1 MFHTFFD
8 GLVAARLDD
17 LSLMEREMR
26 RTRKIIYVVL
36 GLSRV
41 GGCPFSLGGKGVVG
55 VGGMCFKRC
64 GKTME
69 KRDLGETFGKMTK
82 GRRPK
87 FCFCCEN
94 TEKKRLQIGYKDA
107 KIRV

>member
-1 MFHTFFD
+1 
-8 GLVAARLDD
+8 
-17 LSLMEREMR
+17 
-26 RTRKIIYVVL
+26 
-36 GLSRV
+36 
-41 GGCPFSLGGKGVVG
+41 
-55 VGGMCFKRC
+55 MCFKRC

-69 KRDLGETFGKMTK
+69 KRDLSETFGEMTK
-82 GRRPK
+82 GRWSK

>member
-1 MFHTFFD
+1 M
-8 GLVAARLDD
+8 GAAPFLCG
-17 LSLMEREMR
+17 ERDR
-26 RTRKIIYVVL
+26 CGR
-36 GLSRV
+36 
-41 GGCPFSLGGKGVVG
+41 
-55 VGGMCFKRC
+55 GGMCFKRC

-82 GRRPK
+82 GRWPK